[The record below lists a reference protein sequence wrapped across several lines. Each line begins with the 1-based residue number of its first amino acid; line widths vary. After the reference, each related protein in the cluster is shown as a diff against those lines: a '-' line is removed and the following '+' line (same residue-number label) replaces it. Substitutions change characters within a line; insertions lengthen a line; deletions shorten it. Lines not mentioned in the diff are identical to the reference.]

1 MQTAMTKQIRE
12 RTEEARRDFEKLLD
26 RYEAKI
32 FNAIYRLVG
41 DYEEARDLTQET
53 FIQAFKALPT
63 FRGESQI
70 YTWLYRI
77 AVNRSKNRLK
87 QMQRWNQMVSDSLDH
102 PALTEEGE
110 VAREVPDWTHA
121 PERVLERKE
130 LQQVVQREIS
140 QLPQDFK
147 EVVVLRDLQGLSYKE
162 MAEVI
167 GISLE
172 AVKSRLFRARALLRE
187 RLRPYLEGTEG

>member
-1 MQTAMTKQIRE
+1 MLTAMTKQIRE
-12 RTEEARRDFEKLLD
+12 RTEEACRDFEELLD

-87 QMQRWNQMVSDSLDH
+87 QMQRWNQVVSDSLDQ

-110 VAREVPDWTHA
+110 VAREVPDWTHS
-121 PERVLERKE
+121 PERVLERQE
-130 LQQVVQREIS
+130 LQQIVQREIS

-162 MAEVI
+162 MTEVI